1 MSIERIV
8 SVFGGLSADIDWSL
22 QVLKITNSKKTG
34 TQYSCRQISLEP
46 ASRLNEF
53 VNDMVKKYTGAGKGS
68 LSSFQ
73 KVMDY
78 DGTADGLVIYKLD
91 KNSTLIS
98 QEYQAL
104 VTAIAN
110 PDVEADA
117 TAFTSAY
124 VIKGVTVIGEDE
136 VPIKL
141 ISMQNPITTLKHKF
155 LHSAGSFT
163 EITGPILSLRSSVDV
178 IVIDGTIYFLSLA
191 GENLFNMSRA
201 YKAVCHEAVGQVDQ
215 AGFVSGVESFRAT
228 AESGHNPRRFV
239 SFSSDRVEALKN
251 IDKRKAMAKKFDIPL
266 DAENKFD
273 ASSEGA
279 AEKIV
284 KLLCN
289 KGMVDPFNDAPVEVS
304 GVTQWQ

>member
-1 MSIERIV
+1 MSIERIK
-8 SVFGGLSADIDWSL
+8 SVFEGLSGDIDWSL
-22 QVLKITNSKKTG
+22 QLLKITNSKKTG
-34 TQYSCRQISLEP
+34 TQYSSRQISLEP
-46 ASRLNEF
+46 THKLSEF
-53 VNDMVKKYTGAGKGS
+53 VNDMVKKYTGAGKSS

-73 KVMDY
+73 KVTDY

-91 KNSTLIS
+91 KDNALIS

-104 VTAIAN
+104 ITAIAN

-117 TAFTSAY
+117 IAFTSAY
-124 VIKGVTVIGEDE
+124 VIKGVSVIGEE
-136 VPIKL
+136 EISVKL
-141 ISMQNPITTLKHKF
+141 ISMQNPITSLKHKF
-155 LHSAGSFT
+155 LHCAGSFT
-163 EITGPILSLRSSVDV
+163 EITDPILSLRSSVDV
-178 IVIDGTIYFLSLA
+178 IVIDSTVYFLSLA

-201 YKAVCHEAVGQVDQ
+201 YKAVCHEAVAQVEQ
-215 AGFVSGVESFRAT
+215 VGFVSGVESFRAI

-251 IDKRKAMAKKFDIPL
+251 TNKRKAMAKKFDIPL

-273 ASSEGA
+273 ASAEGA

-304 GVTQWQ
+304 GATQWQ